1 MEEVRDRLVEKVR
14 TLSDLELAVL
24 VCLIVE
30 QHCIIQTEVQLLESV
45 ERELKLV
52 SWVAMH
58 SASATNVFR
67 SLPTC
72 SASRGR
78 CLNAMNKQH
87 SMTLAVVSS

>member
-45 ERELKLV
+45 ER
-52 SWVAMH
+52 
-58 SASATNVFR
+58 
-67 SLPTC
+67 
-72 SASRGR
+72 
-78 CLNAMNKQH
+78 
-87 SMTLAVVSS
+87 